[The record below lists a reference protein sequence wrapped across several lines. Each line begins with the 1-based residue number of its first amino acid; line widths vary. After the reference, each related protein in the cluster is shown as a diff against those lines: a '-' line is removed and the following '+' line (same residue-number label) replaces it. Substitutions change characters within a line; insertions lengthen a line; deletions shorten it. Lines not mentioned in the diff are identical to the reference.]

1 MEIKIDLEKH
11 MSRCYETLSLFGIV
25 LAVVFQSV
33 FHLKI
38 YQNNFFIF

>member
-25 LAVVFQSV
+25 LAVVF
-33 FHLKI
+33 
-38 YQNNFFIF
+38 